1 MHLFYRVCY
10 VVFFKVAIEM
20 DDQRLLIYLFLSDI
34 VDEDDEVFIVDY
46 CYRKRLTRGFQRI
59 TFFLAS
65 IFKTNSLKCPM
76 AILDSKMLLLLIGT
90 NRNFYASLH
99 EQHKP
104 LFPESLEK
112 KNQR

>member
-20 DDQRLLIYLFLSDI
+20 DDQRLLIYLFLSDT
-34 VDEDDEVFIVDY
+34 VDDDDEVVVVVDY

-76 AILDSKMLLLLIGT
+76 AILDSKMLFLLIG
-90 NRNFYASLH
+90 
-99 EQHKP
+99 
-104 LFPESLEK
+104 
-112 KNQR
+112 KNMNKSFL